1 MDLGGPKQ
9 RLLLYRRVYLI
20 TRTPA
25 FVWVGL
31 DCICWTISTNWDQCA
46 GYGGASVC
54 HNIRS
59 MFRILGIYNFGARM
73 KIIRCV
79 NAPKETNI
87 TIIAYLRL
95 RKKLIAEQGVTQN
108 KSANLRAPSIKSN
121 VKQVSRGLALSIP

>member
-1 MDLGGPKQ
+1 MLDLVSSRDRPG
-9 RLLLYRRVYLI
+9 
-20 TRTPA
+20 
-25 FVWVGL
+25 
-31 DCICWTISTNWDQCA
+31 
-46 GYGGASVC
+46 
-54 HNIRS
+54 RS
-59 MFRILGIYNFGARM
+59 LVSRIFKCARM

-121 VKQVSRGLALSIP
+121 VKQVSRGLALSIPLSDTLINLNLKLVKCDLYQGNLLIVLSSTIFLPTRFDRLWSFKF

>member
-1 MDLGGPKQ
+1 MNNPTK
-9 RLLLYRRVYLI
+9 
-20 TRTPA
+20 
-25 FVWVGL
+25 
-31 DCICWTISTNWDQCA
+31 
-46 GYGGASVC
+46 
-54 HNIRS
+54 
-59 MFRILGIYNFGARM
+59 

-121 VKQVSRGLALSIP
+121 VKQVLALSINNLSSTKVIC